1 MVRNKEALLQSLN
14 RPRSSARVTE
24 SLAQTDVSF
33 CQSKV
38 LYILDNVNF
47 CVSMMCI
54 SIVVHQFN
62 RMHPWSTWEGML
74 PGGCSP
80 GKRCHTFLDV
90 NILLLPIVLGKVSC
104 VPANALCEL
113 YGVKF

>member
-1 MVRNKEALLQSLN
+1 
-14 RPRSSARVTE
+14 
-24 SLAQTDVSF
+24 
-33 CQSKV
+33 
-38 LYILDNVNF
+38 
-47 CVSMMCI
+47 MMCI

-80 GKRCHTFLDV
+80 GKRCHTFWDM
-90 NILLLPIVLGKVSC
+90 NIVLLRVVSGKVHC
-104 VPANALCEL
+104 VPEMTLCEL

>member
-14 RPRSSARVTE
+14 RPRCSARVTE

-33 CQSKV
+33 CQSKM

-47 CVSMMCI
+47 G
-54 SIVVHQFN
+54 
-62 RMHPWSTWEGML
+62 EGML

-80 GKRCHTFLDV
+80 GKRCHTFWDV
-90 NILLLPIVLGKVSC
+90 NIVLLRVVSGKVHC
-104 VPANALCEL
+104 VPENTLCEL

>member
-14 RPRSSARVTE
+14 RPRCSARVTE

-33 CQSKV
+33 CQSKM

-47 CVSMMCI
+47 
-54 SIVVHQFN
+54 VVPQFN

-80 GKRCHTFLDV
+80 GKRCHTFWDV
-90 NILLLPIVLGKVSC
+90 NIVLLRVVSGKVHC
-104 VPANALCEL
+104 VPENTLHEL